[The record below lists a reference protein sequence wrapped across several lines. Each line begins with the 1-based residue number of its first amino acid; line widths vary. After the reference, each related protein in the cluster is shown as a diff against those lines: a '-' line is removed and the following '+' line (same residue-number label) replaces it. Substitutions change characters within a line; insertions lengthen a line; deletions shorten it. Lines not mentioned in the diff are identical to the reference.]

1 MAIRAPEG
9 ANRVTV
15 DVTVDVADAV
25 ASRPTLDQEVH
36 DELKAVFQVP
46 PKPSLGL
53 LL

>member
-9 ANRVTV
+9 ANKVTV

-36 DELKAVFQVP
+36 R
-46 PKPSLGL
+46 GT
-53 LL
+53 